1 MKMIDINQALP
12 QMSNLIEQAFA
23 GEEILITKNKQA
35 IKITCVNQ
43 VHQRPPLFG
52 SDKDQ
57 IMIADDFDAP
67 LDEFEEYQ

>member
-12 QMSNLIEQAFA
+12 QIFNLIERAFA
-23 GEEILITKNKQA
+23 GEEILITKNQQT
-35 IKITCVNQ
+35 IKITCVSPGR
-43 VHQRPPLFG
+43 QRPPLFG
-52 SDKDQ
+52 SDKDK